1 MTDKEFDSLLRE
13 RLDGFE
19 MPLEEGSWAALERK
33 LDRRATFRVVRRSAV
48 AALAVAA
55 SVAVVLLVTKHPSQ
69 DGVVVDQST
78 LVAST
83 EAVTVPEC
91 ATEVTTESVTTEVRP
106 VTVIKSAASQTCAL
120 ADASASTTLT
130 QDHDATAR
138 QIETTAQ
145 TPSEQVAA
153 AETVTPATDKTH
165 TPDTY
170 TKEDD
175 TRTIDWDAILR
186 EEESNARKAGS
197 GFHPVIALAS
207 DITSNNTTGAF
218 NIAGQPSH
226 ASSQDGSQA
235 GGSFPMAVSDPTFYL
250 PISVGLQVKF
260 PITDRLSVGTGL
272 TYSYLVSKYE
282 ATVRGELFTNTYN
295 QLHYLGVPVNV
306 SFDFL
311 HSKHFAAYA
320 SIGGM
325 AEKCLSSR
333 YVYGSHVDHED
344 VDGLQYSV
352 MAGIGVEY
360 WFVPRLGIYLDPS
373 LVYYIEN
380 STHPQP
386 LSIRTAEP
394 TQIRFEAGLR
404 FRL

>member
-13 RLDGFE
+13 RLEGFE

-55 SVAVVLLVTKHPSQ
+55 SVAAVLLITKHPAEE
-69 DGVVVDQST
+69 GITVDEGT
-78 LVAST
+78 LIAST
-83 EAVTVPEC
+83 EVVTAPAVDTDATV
-91 ATEVTTESVTTEVRP
+91 ESVAAEEP
-106 VTVIKSAASQTCAL
+106 VTVIKSAVKQSAAI
-120 ADASASTTLT
+120 ADASPVKSIQTSG
-130 QDHDATAR
+130 TAAQ
-138 QIETTAQ
+138 QIETAPQ
-145 TPSEQVAA
+145 TSTEQVAA
-153 AETVTPATDKTH
+153 VDTDTPATEKKH

-186 EEESNARKAGS
+186 EEEKAVRKAGS
-197 GFHPVIALAS
+197 DFHPVIALAS

-218 NIAGQPSH
+218 NIAGGPSH

-282 ATVRGELFTNTYN
+282 ATVKGELFSNTYN

-320 SIGGM
+320 SVGAMG
-325 AEKCLSSR
+325 EKCLSSR
-333 YVYGSHVDHED
+333 YVYGSHVDFED
-344 VDGLQYSV
+344 VDGFQFSV

-380 STHPQP
+380 SKHPQP

>member
-55 SVAVVLLVTKHPSQ
+55 SVAAVLLITKHPSQ
-69 DGVVVDQST
+69 DGVIVNEGTLMAATEVVT
-78 LVAST
+78 A
-83 EAVTVPEC
+83 PEC
-91 ATEVTTESVTTEVRP
+91 ATESVTESATSARP
-106 VTVIKSAASQTCAL
+106 VTVIKSAARQTAAL
-120 ADASASTTLT
+120 ADATISTALT
-130 QDHDATAR
+130 QDHDAAAR
-138 QIETTAQ
+138 QSGTTAQ

-153 AETVTPATDKTH
+153 AEAVTPATDKTH

-175 TRTIDWDAILR
+175 TPTIDWDAILR

-197 GFHPVIALAS
+197 DFHPVIALAS

-218 NIAGQPSH
+218 NIAGGPSH

-282 ATVRGELFTNTYN
+282 ATVKGELFPNTYN
-295 QLHYLGVPVNV
+295 QLHYLGVPLNI